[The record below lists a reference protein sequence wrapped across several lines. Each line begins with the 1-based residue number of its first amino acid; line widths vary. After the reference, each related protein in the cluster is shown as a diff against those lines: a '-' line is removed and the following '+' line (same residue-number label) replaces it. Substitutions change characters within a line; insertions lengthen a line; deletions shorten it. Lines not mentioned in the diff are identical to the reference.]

1 MENEGKCVPK
11 ATTVAPAPGVSLM
24 SHSFALIQGLLGNTA
39 EMQMSTCF
47 SGMQESILVRLH
59 GLRILYHR

>member
-1 MENEGKCVPK
+1 
-11 ATTVAPAPGVSLM
+11 M

-47 SGMQESILVRLH
+47 SGMQESTLVRLH
-59 GLRILYHR
+59 GLRILYYP